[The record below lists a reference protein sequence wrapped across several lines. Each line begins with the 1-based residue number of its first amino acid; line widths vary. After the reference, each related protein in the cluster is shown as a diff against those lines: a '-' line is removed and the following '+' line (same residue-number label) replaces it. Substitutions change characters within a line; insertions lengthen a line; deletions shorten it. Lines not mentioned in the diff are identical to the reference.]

1 MYTYEAMIKLRK
13 NKRFLRQIIYS
24 KITVIL
30 LGFILLF
37 MLNGTWEVFK
47 KANSARIS
55 KNSADVDLIE
65 LEARKEYLESSIDN
79 LNTDLGIEQ
88 EVRSKFGVAKEGEE
102 VVVII
107 NGIDD
112 EDSSSV
118 QKKSLWTRIKDFF
131 R

>member
-1 MYTYEAMIKLRK
+1 
-13 NKRFLRQIIYS
+13 
-24 KITVIL
+24 
-30 LGFILLF
+30 